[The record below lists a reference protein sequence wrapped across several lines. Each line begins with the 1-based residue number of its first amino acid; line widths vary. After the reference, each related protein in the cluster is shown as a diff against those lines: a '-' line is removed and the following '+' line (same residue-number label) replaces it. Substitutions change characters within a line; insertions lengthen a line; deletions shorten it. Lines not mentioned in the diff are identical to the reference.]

1 MYMSIIFKNKKY
13 QMKNIQL
20 TNNMSID
27 ILIDTYSEY
36 FRDDENK
43 SDRFIDV
50 YHEN

>member
-1 MYMSIIFKNKKY
+1 
-13 QMKNIQL
+13 
-20 TNNMSID
+20 MSID

-50 YHEN
+50 YHENFRLVNICRYIYTNNNQCRHTII